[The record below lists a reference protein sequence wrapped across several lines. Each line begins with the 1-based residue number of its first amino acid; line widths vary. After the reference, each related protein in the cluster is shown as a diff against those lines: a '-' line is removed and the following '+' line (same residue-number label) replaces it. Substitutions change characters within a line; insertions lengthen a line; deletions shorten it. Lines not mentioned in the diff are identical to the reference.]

1 MAYYGEYRLS
11 MTQGGRIALPKK
23 IRDELGDTKLVITKG
38 EGGCL
43 FGYDVKS
50 WEGRVQELL
59 HLPLA
64 ERDTKENLTKRR
76 IIFSSTVYLETDE
89 QGRVVLPKALRVFAI
104 LSKTTL
110 IAGVGDHFEIWDMN
124 KWTEYISST
133 KS

>member
-50 WEGRVQELL
+50 WEGRVKELL

-124 KWTEYISST
+124 KWTEYISAT

>member
-23 IRDELGDTKLVITKG
+23 IRDELGDTNLVITKG

-59 HLPLA
+59 TLPIA
-64 ERDTKENLTKRR
+64 ERDTKENLAKRR
-76 IIFSSTVYLETDE
+76 IIFSSTVYLEADE
-89 QGRVVLPKALRVFAI
+89 QGRVVLPKALRAFAI

>member
-23 IRDELGDTKLVITKG
+23 IRDELGETEVVITKG

-59 HLPLA
+59 NLPLS
-64 ERDTKENLTKRR
+64 ERDSPENLAKRR
-76 IIFSSTVYLETDE
+76 VVFSSTIYLEADE
-89 QGRVVLPKALRVFAI
+89 QGRIVLPKSLRTFAI
-104 LSKTTL
+104 RSKKVV
-110 IAGVGDHFEIWDMN
+110 IAGVGDHFEIWD
-124 KWTEYISST
+124 KERWEEYISST
-133 KS
+133 NS

>member
-23 IRDELGDTKLVITKG
+23 VRDELGNTQLVITKG

-59 HLPLA
+59 TLPLS
-64 ERDTKENLTKRR
+64 ERDTTENLAKRR
-76 IIFSSTVYLETDE
+76 VIFSSTIYLETDD
-89 QGRVVLPKALRVFAI
+89 QGRVVLPKNLRTFAI
-104 LSKTTL
+104 RSKKVV
-110 IAGVGDHFEIWDMN
+110 IAGVGDHFEIWDLN
-124 KWTEYISST
+124 KWEEYINST
-133 KS
+133 NS

>member
-50 WEGRVQELL
+50 WEGRVKELL

>member
-23 IRDELGDTKLVITKG
+23 VRDELGDTKLVITKG
-38 EGGCL
+38 DGGCL

-50 WEGRVQELL
+50 WEGRVQEILN
-59 HLPLA
+59 LPLA
-64 ERDTKENLTKRR
+64 ERDTKENLAKRR

-89 QGRVVLPKALRVFAI
+89 QGRVVLPKALRTFAI

>member
-124 KWTEYISST
+124 KWTEYISAT

>member
-43 FGYDVKS
+43 FGYDVKV

-59 HLPLA
+59 NLPLS
-64 ERDTKENLTKRR
+64 ERDTTQNLTKRR
-76 IIFSSTVYLETDE
+76 VVFSSTVYLETDD
-89 QGRVVLPKALRVFAI
+89 QGRVVLPKALRAFAA
-104 LSKTTL
+104 LSKTNV
-110 IAGVGDHFEIWDMN
+110 IVGVGDHFEIWDIEHWN
-124 KWTEYISST
+124 TYI
-133 KS
+133 KEVQN

>member
-1 MAYYGEYRLS
+1 MFLGTFEPNL
-11 MTQGGRIALPKK
+11 MDKGRIALPKK